1 VLWITRTGRSR
12 PSPAPPF
19 LHLAGVWILCAM
31 ILRWLRRAAAPKAL
45 SIVPP
50 GDDRP
55 QAQGT
60 NDPDA
65 RQVEQLYEATEMT
78 QVALAAKALNNL
90 AMLYFEQGRDADAEP
105 IFKCAL
111 AILNLALGPDQ
122 RTIEFA
128 STSPRLQCTDQSRRS
143 RENSRVIGW

>member
-1 VLWITRTGRSR
+1 
-12 PSPAPPF
+12 
-19 LHLAGVWILCAM
+19 M

-45 SIVPP
+45 SIVSP

-65 RQVEQLYEATEMT
+65 RQVEQLYEASRYVEATEMT

-105 IFKCAL
+105 LFKCAL
-111 AILNLALGPDQ
+111 AILNMALGPDQ
-122 RTIEFA
+122 KTIEFA
-128 STSPRLQCTDQSRRS
+128 STSPRLQCTDQR
-143 RENSRVIGW
+143 NPA